1 MCEFANSVDL
11 IVVENSWFFNLDNN
25 GLVKRIIQQSKEF
38 KNINSS
44 FFDASIFFLLSNRLL
59 GQQIGSNG
67 VMHLW
72 FAVTFIIKWAKSLY
86 HTSEHCQYPFE
97 IPDSNGTNK
106 KFTDVLQV
114 IIYNPFFHWIDVI
127 NRCEANGKFI
137 LHTNQI
143 IPKCLI
149 MSTAN

>member
-11 IVVENSWFFNLDNN
+11 IVVENLWFFNLDNN

-67 VMHLW
+67 VMHL
-72 FAVTFIIKWAKSLY
+72 
-86 HTSEHCQYPFE
+86 
-97 IPDSNGTNK
+97 
-106 KFTDVLQV
+106 
-114 IIYNPFFHWIDVI
+114 
-127 NRCEANGKFI
+127 
-137 LHTNQI
+137 
-143 IPKCLI
+143 
-149 MSTAN
+149 